1 MKYNDNG
8 EYKDIY
14 VKSFDTL
21 PVGTEVDYDGDT
33 APTGWTEVADPNTY
47 STNEVRIGTWV
58 NGKPIYKKT
67 FNFNVPAHTGETYQ
81 VITSYADNNILDV
94 IYAEG
99 VGYIGNHA
107 CRILGQSIAPGGT
120 ERTRIIGTG
129 ENIAFQD
136 SAFDDAM
143 DCYATVYYT
152 KTTD

>member
-1 MKYNDNG
+1 MRIKKTSQYIEGGASLSNVYGTSDSNG
-8 EYKDIY
+8 YTQEYIN
-14 VKSFDTL
+14 SL
-21 PVGTEVDYDGDT
+21 H
-33 APTGWTEVADPNTY
+33 TY
-47 STNEVRIGTWV
+47 STDEIRVGTWV

-81 VITSYADNNILDV
+81 AITSYADNNILDV
-94 IYAEG
+94 IYVEG

-120 ERTRIIGTG
+120 ERTRIFGTG
-129 ENIAFQD
+129 EDISFQG